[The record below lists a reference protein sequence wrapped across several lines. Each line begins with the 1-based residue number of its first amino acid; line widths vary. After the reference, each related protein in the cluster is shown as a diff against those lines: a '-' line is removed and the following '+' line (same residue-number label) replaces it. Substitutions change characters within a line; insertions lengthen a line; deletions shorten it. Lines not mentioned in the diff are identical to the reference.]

1 DHGRCR
7 PSLACDRSWACRGLG
22 GALPDGRPGAVMTGI
37 LSIGPSTAR
46 FPARKGKVEGRA
58 SAEKTVAPG
67 SAEPA
72 AAPRSN
78 ALSRFAAGAVCTLLA
93 SARRSNALS
102 RFVAGALAHLRLS
115 AGEPH
120 ERPLGS
126 VRSRHAALGLPH
138 RRRP

>member
-1 DHGRCR
+1 
-7 PSLACDRSWACRGLG
+7 
-22 GALPDGRPGAVMTGI
+22 MTDI

-78 ALSRFAAGAVCTLLA
+78 ALSRF
-93 SARRSNALS
+93 
-102 RFVAGALAHLRLS
+102 VAGALAHLRLS
-115 AGEPH
+115 AGKPR
-120 ERPLGS
+120 ERPLAS
-126 VRSRHAALGLPH
+126 VRSHHAALGLPH
-138 RRRP
+138 RRRPRAAAPKKPERDCDCVPWQW